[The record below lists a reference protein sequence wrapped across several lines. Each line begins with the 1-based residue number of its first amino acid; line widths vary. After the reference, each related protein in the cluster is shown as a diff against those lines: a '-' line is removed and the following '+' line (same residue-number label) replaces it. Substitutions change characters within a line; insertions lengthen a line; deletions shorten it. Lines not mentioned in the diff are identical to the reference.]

1 MTENNLEFT
10 RRRALMHHRRAIMRI
25 RESSRTRV
33 LEKLG
38 IARTPTRLRII
49 KMVPTTKL
57 VGTESLTPTLT
68 THHRTVAWRR
78 PELQGSGAGGQEVSP
93 ASHDGAVAL
102 ALVRGDRHGDV
113 VAVDEADAVGGEV
126 GVAVVE
132 GELGEGGRGGAA
144 GAGALEAAT
153 AVAGGAGE
161 AVAGVGAVGAGPD
174 PARPVLGRS
183 GKGPVGEFFEGEA
196 AALED
201 GVAGVGLDGGP
212 DGEGAVVDHG

>member
-1 MTENNLEFT
+1 
-10 RRRALMHHRRAIMRI
+10 MHHRRAIMRI

-78 PELQGSGAGGQEVSP
+78 PELQGGGAGGQEISP

-161 AVAGVGAVGAGPD
+161 AVAGIGAVGAGPD
-174 PARPVLGRS
+174 PA
-183 GKGPVGEFFEGEA
+183 
-196 AALED
+196 
-201 GVAGVGLDGGP
+201 
-212 DGEGAVVDHG
+212 